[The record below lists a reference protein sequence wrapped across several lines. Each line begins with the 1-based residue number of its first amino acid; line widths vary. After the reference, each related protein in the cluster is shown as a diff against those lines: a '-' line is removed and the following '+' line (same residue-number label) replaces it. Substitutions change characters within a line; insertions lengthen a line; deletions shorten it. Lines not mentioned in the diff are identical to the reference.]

1 MRKVER
7 MKVWIEKNSKEKKR
21 ERKLH
26 ILRQWEKDIFFWDT
40 ERWKKFSK
48 KREIFLSALFSWEQ
62 DGFFFWVTM
71 LYKKERWEEKNRK
84 EWNMKKVSLGFV
96 PIIKCLRADWRI
108 KLKLAKAR
116 YNPIEYAITHT
127 HTEKLKII

>member
-40 ERWKKFSK
+40 ERGKKFSK

-62 DGFFFWVTM
+62 DGFFFFSNNVIQKREM
-71 LYKKERWEEKNRK
+71 RREEQKRVKHEESFAWFCSHHKMSDASN
-84 EWNMKKVSLGFV
+84 
-96 PIIKCLRADWRI
+96 
-108 KLKLAKAR
+108 
-116 YNPIEYAITHT
+116 
-127 HTEKLKII
+127 